1 MIFVKVNLLISIEG
15 LYICMCAGIQSSS
28 LSPVDLFLEKEASV
42 SKLLY
47 AAQERLSK
55 SGIMIGMNARLRRTG
70 AIGHIECSYNNAERF
85 MDC

>member
-15 LYICMCAGIQSSS
+15 LYICMCTGIQSS
-28 LSPVDLFLEKEASV
+28 LSPVDFFVEKEASV

-47 AAQERLSK
+47 TAQERLSK
-55 SGIMIGMNARLRRTG
+55 SGIMIGMNAKLRRTG